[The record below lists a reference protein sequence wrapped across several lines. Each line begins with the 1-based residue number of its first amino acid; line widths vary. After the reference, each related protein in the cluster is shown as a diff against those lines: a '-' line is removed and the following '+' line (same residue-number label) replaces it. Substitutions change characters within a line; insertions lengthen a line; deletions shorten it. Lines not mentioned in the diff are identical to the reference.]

1 MTEEQTEYVKRKYDN
16 ISRKYDKKLE
26 KTEMKFL
33 GEWRKN
39 LLKGLKGDILEIGVG
54 TGKNL
59 KYYDKDA
66 NVTGIDLSSEM
77 LGKAK
82 EKQKILNRKFKLI
95 QMDAQDLRFEDK
107 TFDCVICTLFLCSAP
122 DPVRVIKEMK
132 RVCKKNGKILM
143 IEHMLSKNKIIASI
157 EHLISPI
164 NYWIHGC
171 KLNRDTVENIKKA
184 GLEIEKETNLR
195 YFDVFRR
202 IEITNN

>member
-66 NVTGIDLSSEM
+66 NVTGIYLSSEM

>member
-1 MTEEQTEYVKRKYDN
+1 MTEEQTKYVKRKYDN
-16 ISRKYDKKLE
+16 LSRKYDKKLE
-26 KTEMKFL
+26 KKEEKFL

-39 LLKGLKGDILEIGVG
+39 LLNGLSGKILEIGIG
-54 TGKNL
+54 TGRNL
-59 KYYDKDA
+59 EYYSKDA
-66 NVTGIDLSSEM
+66 DVTGIDFSYEM
-77 LGKAK
+77 LAKAK
-82 EKQKILNRKFKLI
+82 EKQKMLNRQFKLI

-107 TFDCVICTLFLCSAP
+107 TFDYAICTLFLCSAP
-122 DPVRVIKEMK
+122 DPVSVIKEMK

-171 KLNRDTVENIKKA
+171 KLNRDTAENIKKA
-184 GLEIEKETNLR
+184 GLKIDKEINLR